1 MDIVDQ
7 IVALGARDTC
17 DLGRISGS
25 SLMICSCSQLPRW
38 LRCSVPARRAL
49 HVLQEIAEDSNCAVH
64 VDPDQVAIV
73 GH

>member
-7 IVALGARDTC
+7 IVALGARDT
-17 DLGRISGS
+17 LV
-25 SLMICSCSQLPRW
+25 LPIAE
-38 LRCSVPARRAL
+38 VAEAFGAGETGIA
-49 HVLQEIAEDSNCAVH
+49 VLQEIAEDSNCAVH